1 MVEMTLYCVVVGEG
15 SVFAVKIFAHE
26 TVATLK
32 DLIKGK
38 KPRSIACDADRLDL
52 YSIEGLIQNKDDQFV
67 YNGTTIDM
75 ANCTLKFFGG
85 KSKMGTRSLVSEC
98 LKDVNA
104 PWKIHVLVDRPDEDS
119 SKVRHVTVK
128 ESDVIEH
135 LKELTY
141 YQQRGRLIHDNC
153 KDYCD
158 SILNKVEE
166 FYSMTNPLP
175 FICVEGSSGVGKSQ
189 LAFALHSKRLYF
201 YLLATPVGLEAQI
214 LYQNFASIS
223 GEFDEFVKLDDP
235 TRKSEADILNTR
247 SLFYEQGELW
257 TYGFIRA
264 LLKYC
269 SSENLVNGSMIH
281 FANKTSLHVTKC
293 TLEDVRET
301 IAGIKN
307 LDKLLPFFILD
318 EMSPNVKIAGGKNSA
333 AFQRNIFRVCGLV
346 VFVMGTNSKVTNLVA
361 HSTGSYS
368 EMHLWMAIRIG
379 NILLIDVP

>member
-1 MVEMTLYCVVVGEG
+1 MVEMTLYCVVVGERK
-15 SVFAVKIFAHE
+15 SFAVKISVDE
-26 TVATLK
+26 TVGILK
-32 DLIKGK
+32 KMIKGK
-38 KPRSIACDADRLDL
+38 IQHDGRADDLEL

-119 SKVRHVTVK
+119 SK
-128 ESDVIEH
+128 
-135 LKELTY
+135 TY

-166 FYSMTNPLP
+166 YYSMTNPLP

-301 IAGIKN
+301 IA
-307 LDKLLPFFILD
+307 
-318 EMSPNVKIAGGKNSA
+318 
-333 AFQRNIFRVCGLV
+333 
-346 VFVMGTNSKVTNLVA
+346 
-361 HSTGSYS
+361 
-368 EMHLWMAIRIG
+368 
-379 NILLIDVP
+379 